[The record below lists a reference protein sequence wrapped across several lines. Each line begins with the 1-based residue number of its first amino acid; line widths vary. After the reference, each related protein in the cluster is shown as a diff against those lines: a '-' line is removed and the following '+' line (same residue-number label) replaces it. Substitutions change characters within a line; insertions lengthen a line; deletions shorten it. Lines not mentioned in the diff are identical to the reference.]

1 MICAIIT
8 ILFGACAF
16 VMLTQPALAFYGGGE
31 GELANEIKDFLNKF
45 LGDNTSGYGLLTFEE
60 GQNTFHLVGNI
71 FIIIAMVFFGLM
83 ILFSIINLIM
93 TAAGKD
99 KVIGTRVFAM
109 LFFVFA
115 LIALIMYVLYAN
127 QLMSTTIEDFIQT
140 IKDGG
145 VVFTVGYGLICFAAA
160 ALLSIFFAS
169 GRKKKK

>member
-16 VMLTQPALAFYGGGE
+16 VMLTQPALAFYGGNNDIQT
-31 GELANEIKDFLNKF
+31 AIKDFFNKQF
-45 LGDNTSGYGLLTFEE
+45 AGNSTGYGLLSFED
-60 GQNTFHLVGNI
+60 GQNTFWLLGNI
-71 FIIIAMVFFGLM
+71 FLIIAMVFCGLM

-145 VVFTVGYGLICFAAA
+145 VVFTVGYGLICFATA